1 MSREDDERLKNLLL
15 FKMYC
20 TDAERDKLM
29 PWVLI
34 ITILVVGGMVL
45 LGKLGN

>member
-1 MSREDDERLKNLLL
+1 MSKEDDERLKNLLL

-20 TDAERDKLM
+20 TDAERDKLA

-34 ITILVVGGMVL
+34 ITSLFVGGMML
-45 LGKLGN
+45 LGKLGI

>member
-1 MSREDDERLKNLLL
+1 MSKEDDERLKNLLL

-20 TDAERDKLM
+20 TDAERDKLA
-29 PWVLI
+29 PWVLL
-34 ITILVVGGMVL
+34 ITSIVVGGMVL